1 MTPSTGPLT
10 SESPYPSSRVRR
22 YLPWLVAIALFMEN
36 LDATIVNTAVPTMSE
51 QLGVQPLSLKS
62 VLTSYTLSL
71 AVFIPLSG
79 WMADRYG
86 TRRVFAW
93 AITLFMIGSL
103 LCGLSTTIPVLV
115 GSRIAQGMG
124 GAMMTPVG
132 RLTLVRAFPRSEMI
146 ATLNYVLIPALI
158 GPLIGPFAGG
168 LIVHWLSWRYI
179 FLINIPFALLGLAL
193 VKGFMPDYREP
204 AAPALDGRGFVL
216 FGAGTGLLSYVLEV
230 FGEHRLGGAWIGLL
244 LVASGIFLAAYG
256 WHARRVPAPVLDL
269 GLLRVRTLRVG
280 VLGGFITRL
289 GVGGMP
295 FLLPLLYQLG
305 MGFPAW
311 QSGLLMI
318 PQAAAA
324 ISMRMLNQ
332 PLLARF
338 GHRRVLLANTVLLG
352 INLMGFAWIGPRT
365 PLWLIVGLS
374 FIQGFLSSLQFT
386 SANTLVYANVDD
398 HQASK
403 ASSISATA
411 QQMSL
416 SFGVATASLL
426 TAWYLGPREPADPV
440 QIVAALHRAFL
451 TLGAFTLLSSAVFA
465 TLRRDDGKSVSHYDS
480 ETNLHFPPSKDPS
493 PPSEGA
499 PMPRSAPT

>member
-1 MTPSTGPLT
+1 MTPPKDPSAEET
-10 SESPYPSSRVRR
+10 PYPSDRVRR

-79 WMADRYG
+79 WMADRFG

-103 LCGLSTTIPVLV
+103 LCGLSTSIPVLV

-146 ATLNYVLIPALI
+146 QTLNYVLIPALI
-158 GPLIGPFAGG
+158 GPLVGPFAGG
-168 LIVHWLSWRYI
+168 LIVHWFSWRYI

-204 AAPALDGRGFVL
+204 ATPALDGWGFVL
-216 FGAGTGLLSYVLEV
+216 FGAGTGLLSYDLEV
-230 FGEHRLGGAWIGLL
+230 FGEHRLTGSWIGLML
-244 LVASGIFLAAYG
+244 LASGTFLAAYG
-256 WHARRVPAPVLDL
+256 WHARRVAAPVLDL
-269 GLLRVRTLRVG
+269 GLFRVRTLRVG

-295 FLLPLLYQLG
+295 FLLPLLYQL
-305 MGFPAW
+305 
-311 QSGLLMI
+311 MI

-338 GHRRVLLANTVLLG
+338 GHRRVLLVNTVLLG
-352 INLMGFAWIGPRT
+352 INLIAFTRIGPGT
-365 PLWLIVGLS
+365 PLWLIVSLS

-426 TAWYLGPREPADPV
+426 TAWYLGTKDSAGSTE
-440 QIVAALHRAFL
+440 IVLALHRAFL
-451 TLGAFTLLSSAVFA
+451 TLGVFTLLSSAVFA
-465 TLRRDDGKSVSHYDS
+465 ALHRDDGKSVSHYES
-480 ETNLHFPPSKDPS
+480 ETHLHLPPPKPSS
-493 PPSEGA
+493 PPSGDAER
-499 PMPRSAPT
+499 PRAAHA

>member
-1 MTPSTGPLT
+1 MTPSTGPLAEET
-10 SESPYPSSRVRR
+10 PYPSARIRR

-51 QLGVQPLSLKS
+51 HLGVQPLSLKS

-79 WMADRYG
+79 WMADRFG

-93 AITLFMIGSL
+93 AITLFMLGSL
-103 LCGLSTTIPVLV
+103 LCGLSTNIPVLV
-115 GSRIAQGMG
+115 GSRILQGMG

-146 ATLNYVLIPALI
+146 QTLNYVLIPALI

-193 VKGFMPDYREP
+193 VRGFMPDYRE
-204 AAPALDGRGFVL
+204 AGTPALDATGFVL
-216 FGAGTGLLSYVLEV
+216 FGGGTGLLSYVLEV
-230 FGEHRLGGAWIGLL
+230 FGEHRLTRSWMGLL
-244 LVASGIFLAAYG
+244 LLASGVFLAAYG
-256 WHARRVPAPVLDL
+256 WHARRVAAPVLDL
-269 GLLRVRTLRVG
+269 GLFRVRTLRVG
-280 VLGGFITRL
+280 ILGGFITRL

-295 FLLPLLYQLG
+295 FLLPLLYQVG
-305 MGFPAW
+305 MGLPAW
-311 QSGLLMI
+311 QSGLLLI

-338 GHRRVLLANTVLLG
+338 GHRQVLLMNTVFLG
-352 INLMGFAWIGPRT
+352 ITILGFARIGPQSS
-365 PLWLIVGLS
+365 LWLIVGLS
-374 FIQGFLSSLQFT
+374 FVQGFLSSLQFT

-403 ASSISATA
+403 ASSISSTA

-426 TAWYLGPREPADPV
+426 TAWYLGPRESANSAEMVD
-440 QIVAALHRAFL
+440 ALHRAFL
-451 TLGAFTLLSSAVFA
+451 ALGAFTLLSSAVFA
-465 TLRRDDGKSVSHYDS
+465 TLHRDDGKSVSHYRS
-480 ETNLHFPPSKDPS
+480 ETHLPFPPSKEGS
-493 PPSEGA
+493 PPSEGTQS
-499 PMPRSAPT
+499 PRGAHA